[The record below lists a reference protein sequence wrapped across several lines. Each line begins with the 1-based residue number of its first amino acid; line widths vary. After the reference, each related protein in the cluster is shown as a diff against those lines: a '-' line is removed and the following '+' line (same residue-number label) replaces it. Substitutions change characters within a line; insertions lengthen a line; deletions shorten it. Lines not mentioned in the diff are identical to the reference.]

1 VAFRELSVRDH
12 REGVA
17 GSRKRAR
24 MGDDGGGYRDPA
36 FRRCTGFLRGFLS
49 CSPTL
54 AAAHFCQTDSGRT
67 YGATQLLKLEQH
79 RQHAFELS
87 VEMDF
92 IAGET
97 IESVRI
103 DGLAECLCTDQRP
116 VF

>member
-1 VAFRELSVRDH
+1 MAFRELSVRDH

-92 IAGET
+92 VAGET
-97 IESVRI
+97 I
-103 DGLAECLCTDQRP
+103 
-116 VF
+116 

>member
-1 VAFRELSVRDH
+1 
-12 REGVA
+12 
-17 GSRKRAR
+17 
-24 MGDDGGGYRDPA
+24 MGDDGGYRDPV

-49 CSPTL
+49 WSPAL
-54 AAAHFCQTDSGRT
+54 ADAHFCQTDSGRT
-67 YGATQLLKLEQH
+67 YGATLLKLEQH

-92 IAGET
+92 VAGET

-103 DGLAECLCTDQRP
+103 DGLAECLRADQRP